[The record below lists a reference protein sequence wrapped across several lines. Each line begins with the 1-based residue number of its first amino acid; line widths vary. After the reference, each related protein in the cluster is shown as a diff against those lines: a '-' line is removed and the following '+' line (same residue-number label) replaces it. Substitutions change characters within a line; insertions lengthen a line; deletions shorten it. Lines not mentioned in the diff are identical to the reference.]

1 MRYTLRLLT
10 ADQSARLVRA
20 CGAMNIVA
28 DEHGIG
34 EESGFTPFRVGMW
47 IGSETSPNNFFK
59 NPNYPKNNT
68 TQDVIDKAK
77 ALEES
82 GDCTVVQFPTCPSLR
97 WR

>member
-1 MRYTLRLLT
+1 
-10 ADQSARLVRA
+10 
-20 CGAMNIVA
+20 MNIVA

-34 EESGFTPFRVGMW
+34 EGSGFTPFRVGMW

-77 ALEES
+77 AWKSQGTVLWYNSQHAWCGDES
-82 GDCTVVQFPTCPSLR
+82 VGCIKI
-97 WR
+97 